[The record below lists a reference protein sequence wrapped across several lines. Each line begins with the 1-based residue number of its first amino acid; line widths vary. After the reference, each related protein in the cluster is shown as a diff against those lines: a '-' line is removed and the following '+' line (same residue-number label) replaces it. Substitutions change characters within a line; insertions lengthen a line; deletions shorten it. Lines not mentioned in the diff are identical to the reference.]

1 LYSLSFFFS
10 VTSRNEW
17 RSSGMRLRI
26 SDRRSSAQRFTTLF
40 LRCTKQNSAGRR
52 RNEYGFSFLRRDKSL
67 RGERESPR
75 ACCSCLLPFDDAFHS
90 TCAVD
95 LWRID
100 AIRRTVERKIVRFVA
115 WISVRDRHFVPELC
129 GFFSSYHPSSLLAGY
144 LDGSTS
150 FNEVGEVE
158 QVHLGLRGI
167 CTTPVCRLLQN
178 SMQRKKRRR
187 KLSAR
192 LKRFVCI
199 ILVSFSLLQ

>member
-1 LYSLSFFFS
+1 MYSLSFFFS

-40 LRCTKQNSAGRR
+40 LRCTKQNSTGRR

-115 WISVRDRHFVPELC
+115 LISVRDRHFVPELC
-129 GFFSSYHPSSLLAGY
+129 GFFSSYYPRLLLAGY
-144 LDGSTS
+144 LDGSRSSTRW
-150 FNEVGEVE
+150 G
-158 QVHLGLRGI
+158 
-167 CTTPVCRLLQN
+167 
-178 SMQRKKRRR
+178 K
-187 KLSAR
+187 
-192 LKRFVCI
+192 
-199 ILVSFSLLQ
+199 